1 MLKPLFLA
9 FAALAFVSTTAVP
22 VRAADAVADFY
33 KGKTVTIYVG
43 LAAGGLYSTFAQI
56 LSRHMTRHIPGNP
69 QVIVQHQPGAGGLIA
84 SNNVYNTLAKDG
96 TVLHTPNGGM
106 TRRVVLGEPS
116 ARFDP
121 RKWNWLGGW
130 SEPINDCT
138 VWSNAPA
145 TTLEQAKTK
154 EVIIGAVDTGS
165 ATYTNPTVM
174 NYFLGTKFKV
184 VPGYGG
190 GSQVRLAME
199 RGEVHGFCGQFEGWK
214 SVKPEWL
221 REGRLAHLVQLASK
235 RSSDMPNTPLLSEF
249 ARDDEEKRIF
259 EFIQSS
265 LEDRSMV
272 MAPEVPKDRVDA
284 MRKAYMD
291 TLRDKEFLAEANGQ
305 QFEIN
310 PIETAD
316 IVAYVE
322 KAYTLKADSIAKI
335 RKAQGLD

>member
-1 MLKPLFLA
+1 MNKLLCALIA
-9 FAALAFVSTTAVP
+9 FFVMAVSP
-22 VRAADAVADFY
+22 VRAAESVEDFY
-33 KGKTVTIYVG
+33 KGKTVIIYVG

-56 LSRHMTRHIPGNP
+56 LARHMPQHIPGNP
-69 QVIVQHQPGAGGLIA
+69 SVVVQHQPGAGGLIA
-84 SNNVYNTLAKDG
+84 ANSVYNTLPKDG
-96 TVLHTPNGGM
+96 TVVLTPNGGM
-106 TRRVVLGEPS
+106 TRRVVLGEPA

-130 SEPINDCT
+130 SEAINDCT
-138 VWSNAPA
+138 VWSNSPA
-145 TTLEQAKTK
+145 TTLEQAKTT
-154 EVIIGAVDTGS
+154 ELIIGAVDTGS
-165 ATYTNPTVM
+165 ATYTNPAVI
-174 NYFLGTKFKV
+174 NYFLGTKFKI

-221 REGRLAHLVQLASK
+221 KAGRLAHLVQLASK
-235 RSSDMPNTPLLSEF
+235 RSPDMPNTPLLSEF
-249 ARDDEEKRIF
+249 ARNDEEKRIF
-259 EFIQSS
+259 EFVQSG

-272 MAPEVPKDRVDA
+272 MAPGVPQDRVVA

-305 QFEIN
+305 QFEIT
-310 PIETAD
+310 PIEAD
-316 IVAYVE
+316 EIRAFVE
-322 KAYTLKADSIAKI
+322 KVYTLKPDAIAKI